1 MDTNYTINSSG
12 QNERMADPFER
23 FLEFISKGSI
33 LLIFAA
39 AAAVIWANVSPVSYD
54 HFWHAYFT
62 LDATVFTVKM
72 SILHWIN
79 DGLMAIF
86 FFVVGLEIKR
96 EFLAGEMSSVQQA
109 SFPIVAALGGMIVPV
124 IIFKFFGLQGEAA
137 NGWGIPMATDIAF
150 SLGVLAI
157 LGKRVPLS
165 LKVFLT
171 ALAIV
176 DDLGAILIIAL
187 FYGGDLDWMSL
198 FIAFSLLAILFVAN
212 RMNIQDLRLYTFIG
226 FIVWYFFLMSGVNGP
241 GTGIH
246 ATIAGVLVAFTI
258 PARPKVKS
266 ADFITGIKQVLL
278 RFDSASKK
286 NSKLVLS
293 HEQLSV
299 INEVEYSVKEVQSPL
314 QYIENQFHGF
324 VNLVILPLFAFA
336 NAGVTLFAHTGGGVI
351 FTSLS
356 FAIVISLVAGKT
368 IGIILFSWLA
378 VRFRLAIKP
387 RKSSWLSFT
396 GLGILGGIG
405 FTMSIFIAGLAY
417 ESELLLNQA
426 KIGIFIAS
434 ILAGVVGYFLL
445 RYSLKKDEEKVSRVL
460 KE

>member
-1 MDTNYTINSSG
+1 MSTIHTNNPTKENDRI
-12 QNERMADPFER
+12 ADPFER
-23 FLEFISKGSI
+23 FLKFITGGSM

-39 AAAVIWANVSPVSYD
+39 VFAVVWANVYPKSYD
-54 HFWHAYFT
+54 HFWHTYFAV
-62 LDATVFTVKM
+62 DASLFSVRM
-72 SILHWIN
+72 SVLHWIN

-96 EFLAGEMSSVQQA
+96 EFLAGEMSTVKQA

-124 IIFKFFGLQGEAA
+124 IIFKLFSLQGEAA

-150 SLGVLAI
+150 SLGVLAV

-187 FYGGDLDWMSL
+187 FYGGSLNWTSL
-198 FIAFSLLAILFVAN
+198 FIAFGLLGVLVIAN
-212 RMNIQDLRLYTFIG
+212 RMKIQDLRLYTFIG

-241 GTGIH
+241 GTGLH

-258 PARPKVKS
+258 PARPKIK
-266 ADFITGIKQVLL
+266 ADNFIKGIRQILH
-278 RFDSASKK
+278 RFDDVSK
-286 NSKLVLS
+286 NNDKLILS

-299 INEVEYSVKEVQSPL
+299 INDVEYSVKEVQSPL

-324 VNLVILPLFAFA
+324 VNLFILPLFALA
-336 NAGVTLFAHTGGGVI
+336 NAGLTIYSNTGGFI
-351 FTSLS
+351 FTAVS
-356 FAIVISLVAGKT
+356 FTIAISLLVGKT
-368 IGIILFSWLA
+368 FGIILFSWLA
-378 VRFRLAIKP
+378 VKFKIAIKP

-396 GLGILGGIG
+396 GLGVLGGIG
-405 FTMSIFIAGLAY
+405 FTMSIFIASLAY
-417 ESELLLNQA
+417 SSDALLNQA

-445 RYSLKKDEEKVSRVL
+445 KYSLKKDEERVSSVL